1 MTIFSMGNAQ
11 VGESHHFVAGPSI
24 FYNYF
29 YVLGQGRSAKLP
41 RCWVRLHVT
50 IPPVGMVQAEV
61 SHHLDGGHRYM
72 SQSRW
77 AETRKIIK
85 LIW

>member
-1 MTIFSMGNAQ
+1 MLLGPVYFTITSMCWAKAGVPNYLG
-11 VGESHHFVAGPSI
+11 VGSGYMS
-24 FYNYF
+24 
-29 YVLGQGRSAKLP
+29 QS
-41 RCWVRLHVT
+41 
-50 IPPVGMVQAEV
+50 PPVGMVQAEV